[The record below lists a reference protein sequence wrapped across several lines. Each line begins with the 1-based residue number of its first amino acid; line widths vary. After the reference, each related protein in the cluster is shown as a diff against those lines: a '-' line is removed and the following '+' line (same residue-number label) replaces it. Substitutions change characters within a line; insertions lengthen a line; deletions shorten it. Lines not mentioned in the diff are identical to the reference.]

1 MVAKLFIT
9 KFFANQKNK
18 VNRNKFFAYKNNN
31 NNNNHTS
38 LKVERENC
46 HRNIKFK
53 VYSTNR
59 LKKYKIL
66 KNNKFVFINDIN
78 SDENCKCNIR
88 KNSKKAHKKSINW
101 SKYRGVSKNGNK
113 WQVLLTNDKIK
124 YYFGNYNS
132 QEVAAKIYDLF
143 SLKFRGKK
151 AITNFF
157 YNDEQIKKIYEMKL
171 NKSDS

>member
-9 KFFANQKNK
+9 KFFANQKDKINK
-18 VNRNKFFAYKNNN
+18 NKFFVYKNKN

-38 LKVERENC
+38 LKVESEKC
-46 HRNIKFK
+46 FGNIKFK
-53 VYSTNR
+53 VYSSNR
-59 LKKYKIL
+59 FKKCKIL
-66 KNNKFVFINDIN
+66 KNNKLVFINNIN
-78 SDENCKCNIR
+78 SDENFKYEIR
-88 KNSKKAHKKSINW
+88 KNSNREYKKSINW